1 MSERLNV
8 EIDNGPVA
16 IVMARYG
23 CRTKREAINLALRMA
38 ATAPRTEEERDL
50 ALTEQLLAHYRAKP
64 ERLAAMLN
72 GLAEARV
79 GERVTLEEARA
90 AVTGA

>member
-1 MSERLNV
+1 MSRSTMAPWRSSWL
-8 EIDNGPVA
+8 
-16 IVMARYG
+16 VMAAGRNG
-23 CRTKREAINLALRMA
+23 RRSTSLRMA
-38 ATAPRTEEERDL
+38 AIAPRTEEERDL